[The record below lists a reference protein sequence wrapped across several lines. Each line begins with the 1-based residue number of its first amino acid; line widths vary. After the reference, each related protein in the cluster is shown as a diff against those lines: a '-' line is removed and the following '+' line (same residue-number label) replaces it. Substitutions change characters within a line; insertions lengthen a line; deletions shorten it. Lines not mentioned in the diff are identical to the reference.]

1 MKAMSLMSKA
11 KKLSPAY
18 FGLVMATGII
28 AIAAHQQE

>member
-28 AIAAHQQE
+28 AIATHQQE